1 MSKIIEEYYAKAKVM
16 PLLLKTKM
24 AKLSKHSDIAAELEY
39 WITEKKYKETN
50 CVAVEGY
57 TAKKLS
63 EMSQYLDGEGAFM
76 LLIELREN
84 PAKALDKIANGF
96 KIK

>member
-16 PLLLKTKM
+16 PLLLKSKM
-24 AKLSKHSDIAAELEY
+24 TKLSKHPDIAAGLEY
-39 WITEKKYKETN
+39 WISEKKYREKD
-50 CVAVEGY
+50 CVVVEGY

-63 EMSQYLDGEGAFM
+63 ELSKYLDGEGAFM

-84 PAKALDKIANGF
+84 PEKALKKIADGF
-96 KIK
+96 KLK

>member
-16 PLLLKTKM
+16 PLLLKSKLT
-24 AKLSKHSDIAAELEY
+24 KLSKHSDIASEFEY
-39 WITEKKYKETN
+39 WITEKTYKETE
-50 CVAVEGY
+50 CVVVEGY

-63 EMSQYLDGEGAFM
+63 EISMFLDGEGAFM
-76 LLIELREN
+76 LLIELRDN
-84 PAKALDKIANGF
+84 PKSALEKISNGF

>member
-16 PLLLKTKM
+16 PLLLKSKLT
-24 AKLSKHSDIAAELEY
+24 KLSKHSDIASEFEY
-39 WITEKKYKETN
+39 WITEKTYKETE
-50 CVAVEGY
+50 CVVVEGY

-63 EMSQYLDGEGAFM
+63 EVSMFLDGEGAFM
-76 LLIELREN
+76 LLIELRDN
-84 PAKALDKIANGF
+84 PKSALEKISNGF

>member
-16 PLLLKTKM
+16 PLLLKSKM
-24 AKLSKHSDIAAELEY
+24 SKLSKNPDIAAELEY
-39 WITEKKYKETN
+39 WITEKQYKEGN
-50 CVAVEGY
+50 CVVVKGY
-57 TAKKLS
+57 SAKKLS
-63 EMSQYLDGEGAFM
+63 ELSVYLDGEGAFM

-84 PAKALDKIANGF
+84 PQNALTKIENGF

>member
-24 AKLSKHSDIAAELEY
+24 AKLSKHSDIALELEY
-39 WITEKKYKETN
+39 WIAEKKYKESN
-50 CVAVEGY
+50 CVVVEGY

-63 EMSQYLDGEGAFM
+63 EISQYLDGEGAFM

-84 PAKALDKIANGF
+84 PKRALEKIANGF
-96 KIK
+96 DLK

>member
-16 PLLLKTKM
+16 PLLLKSKM
-24 AKLSKHSDIAAELEY
+24 AKLSKHSDIATELEY
-39 WITEKKYKETN
+39 WITEKKYKDDG
-50 CVAVEGY
+50 VVVEGY
-57 TAKKLS
+57 TAKSLAEISK
-63 EMSQYLDGEGAFM
+63 YLDGEGAFM

-84 PAKALDKIANGF
+84 PQNALGKIANGF

>member
-24 AKLSKHSDIAAELEY
+24 AKLSKHSDIATELEY
-39 WITEKKYKETN
+39 WITEKKYKESD

-63 EMSQYLDGEGAFM
+63 EVSQYLDGEGAFM

-84 PAKALDKIANGF
+84 PQKALAKIEKGF
-96 KIK
+96 ELK

>member
-16 PLLLKTKM
+16 PLLLKSKL
-24 AKLSKHSDIAAELEY
+24 AKLSKHSDIASEFEY
-39 WITEKKYKETN
+39 WITEKTYKETE
-50 CVAVEGY
+50 CVVVEGY

-63 EMSQYLDGEGAFM
+63 EVSMFLDGEGAFM
-76 LLIELREN
+76 LLIELRDN
-84 PAKALDKIANGF
+84 PKSALEKISNGF